1 MVKRFTA
8 SEIAAMNL
16 PGLPTTKKAILT
28 RAEKEEWFYETKVG
42 LGGMRKMF
50 EIPAAY
56 LPGYQPYKT
65 EPNTQAPLVVS
76 ESTKVAG
83 AIMGGEQVNTER
95 LASAIRALDEYLLEN
110 NLTIEDAARKAEIVT
125 FLYKF
130 LEKKVGAGEITDLL
144 RLVTK

>member
-56 LPGYQPYKT
+56 LPGYQPYKAK
-65 EPNTQAPLVVS
+65 PIDQVPSAINDAPGVV
-76 ESTKVAG
+76 G
-83 AIMGGEQVNTER
+83 AILGGEQVNTER
-95 LASAIRALDEYLLEN
+95 LASAIRALDEYLAEN
-110 NLTIEDAARKAEIVT
+110 NLAIEDAARKAEIVT
-125 FLYKF
+125 FLYKY
-130 LEKKVGAGEITDLL
+130 LEKKVDAGEISELL